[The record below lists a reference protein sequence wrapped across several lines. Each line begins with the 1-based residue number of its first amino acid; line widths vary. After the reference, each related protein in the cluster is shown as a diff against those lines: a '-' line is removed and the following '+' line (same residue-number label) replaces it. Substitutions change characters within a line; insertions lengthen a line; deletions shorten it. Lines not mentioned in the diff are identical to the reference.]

1 MALVGMTL
9 WIFLLIAA
17 ISIWAI
23 AYYLVRPNKET
34 KRRAVALGLFLL
46 IFDYIFENI
55 GYQLGLW
62 EASGSIYRLLAP
74 PIEVMVVAFLS
85 GYTYSLIF
93 PKKFDWN
100 IGLSSS
106 LLIAVVGTAFEAI
119 LVGQNLLTYTGGW
132 TSYHALI
139 SYFVTFLMLH
149 KVNSMLK

>member
-62 EASGSIYRLLAP
+62 EASG
-74 PIEVMVVAFLS
+74 
-85 GYTYSLIF
+85 
-93 PKKFDWN
+93 
-100 IGLSSS
+100 
-106 LLIAVVGTAFEAI
+106 
-119 LVGQNLLTYTGGW
+119 
-132 TSYHALI
+132 
-139 SYFVTFLMLH
+139 
-149 KVNSMLK
+149 